1 MTALALQS
9 LSFST
14 KVLEKVGTFLKKT
27 LQGIMIGWMVARQTQ
42 ANRHIADLLMRSG
55 EYRKGEHNYY
65 TLLADLNQKTIQNIH
80 KEFNND

>member
-1 MTALALQS
+1 MTTLALQS

-14 KVLEKVGTFLKKT
+14 KILEKIGAFLKKSF
-27 LQGIMIGWMVARQTQ
+27 QGIMIGWMVARQTQ
-42 ANRHIADLLMRSG
+42 ANRHIADILIRSG

-80 KEFNND
+80 KEYNND